1 MVAWY
6 LFVQG
11 NAGILLTILMIFV
24 TVFLVLIVAL
34 SAIGVCERCK
44 MEGGGVYFLVAHVL
58 GGRIGGCIGILY
70 CFAQVSPVYFMIYHL

>member
-1 MVAWY
+1 
-6 LFVQG
+6 
-11 NAGILLTILMIFV
+11 MIFV

-70 CFAQVSPVYFMIYHL
+70 CFAQVS